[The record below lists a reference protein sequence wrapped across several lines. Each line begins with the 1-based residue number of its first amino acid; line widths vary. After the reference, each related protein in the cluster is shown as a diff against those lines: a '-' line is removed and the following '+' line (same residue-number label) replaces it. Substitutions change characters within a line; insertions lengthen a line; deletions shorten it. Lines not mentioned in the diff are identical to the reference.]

1 MKTMPPEPA
10 GATVDLGRFIHD
22 FIEDFL
28 ASHDNNNL
36 GSDSQA
42 RAWDGFLLGFS
53 SGADDL
59 YQFFKTH
66 IGDFHWTPAEAF
78 ALGMAPGQAPDEIAP
93 PPALAPATIVPA
105 AVVPA
110 GELTVVSWALCQT
123 EETRA
128 ANRSQTRWPSEPWA
142 RARIYGQRCSRALHK
157 AVLEALDSQGYR
169 AVAPALLPQCV
180 QNESPEFGEAYPWS
194 ERHVAYA
201 SGLGTFG
208 LSGGLITERGKAHR
222 LGSLVLQARIAPTVR
237 PYSDPFEYCLH
248 YATGACTECAD
259 RCPAGSID
267 PGGRDKQAC
276 AKHLDP
282 GTADYVKQNY
292 GFDGYGCG
300 LCQTA
305 VPCEA
310 RIPERNTPTC

>member
-110 GELTVVSWALCQT
+110 GELTVVSWALCHT

-169 AVAPALLPQCV
+169 AVAPAPSVRTERIARIWRGLPVVRAARSLRLRPGNLRVVRRADHRTGQGA
-180 QNESPEFGEAYPWS
+180 PPRFA
-194 ERHVAYA
+194 RA
-201 SGLGTFG
+201 SG
-208 LSGGLITERGKAHR
+208 AHR
-222 LGSLVLQARIAPTVR
+222 THSAPLQRPLRVLSALRDRRLHRVRRSLPRG
-237 PYSDPFEYCLH
+237 LH
-248 YATGACTECAD
+248 
-259 RCPAGSID
+259 
-267 PGGRDKQAC
+267 
-276 AKHLDP
+276 
-282 GTADYVKQNY
+282 
-292 GFDGYGCG
+292 
-300 LCQTA
+300 
-305 VPCEA
+305 
-310 RIPERNTPTC
+310 